1 MASCPICGKS
11 NPRIDHR
18 CPDWA
23 IRKIER
29 KYRREESA
37 AEVIDEQ
44 EPEFGERLEDGFKM
58 LSGD

>member
-29 KYRREESA
+29 KYRREESQ
-37 AEVIDEQ
+37 AELESDS
-44 EPEFGERLEDGFKM
+44 EPTFDERLEEGFRGAK
-58 LSGD
+58 GE